1 MLFNSVTFGIFLVI
15 ALLLFWSA
23 PRGHRVFVLLGLSYF
38 FYMYSYPIYFFLL
51 STLTV
56 LNFVLVM
63 EMAKHPRY
71 ARHLLG
77 LLIFLDL
84 LCMGIFKYTNFAV
97 SSAESVVNIFGMD
110 ASFPVFDITLPLGIS
125 FFTFQMMS
133 YAIDTYRGG
142 PAEKSFWNF
151 AAYISFFP
159 QLIAGPIVRSHVL
172 LPQLKGKHAYKRE
185 QAIRGLFLIAQG
197 LVKKIAFADFLGGY
211 VDAIYAAAPGEYS
224 GLSLVIAAYAYSF
237 QVYFD
242 FSGYTDIAIG
252 CGRLFGF
259 DIPINFNLPYIA
271 RSPRDYWRRWH
282 ISLSTWLR
290 DYLYIPLGGN
300 RKGEGRTY
308 VNIMITM
315 ALGGL
320 WHGATW
326 NRVIWGVY
334 NGVLVIVEHFL
345 EKKFD
350 TVKRFL
356 ANDFLPV
363 AAFNVM
369 FTLSLVSFGL
379 IIFRSQSMV
388 QAGEIMRGCFAGGF
402 DVDSSAV
409 PIVLMLAVL
418 MASHIIRNK
427 WDMEDW
433 FVRRSTTFQA
443 FGYACATIVIYL
455 FFTTEQ
461 RFIYF
466 QF

>member
-1 MLFNSVTFGIFLVI
+1 
-15 ALLLFWSA
+15 
-23 PRGHRVFVLLGLSYF
+23 VFVLLGLSYF

-63 EMAKHPRY
+63 EMSKHRRY
-71 ARHLLG
+71 ARRLLG
-77 LLIFLDL
+77 LLIFIDL
-84 LCMGIFKYTNFAV
+84 MSMGIFKYTNFAV
-97 SSAESVVNIFGMD
+97 SSAESVVNLFGQN

-133 YAIDTYRGG
+133 YAIDTYRGD
-142 PAEKSFWNF
+142 PAEKSLWNF

-172 LPQLKGKHAYKRE
+172 LPQLKGKHVYDRE
-185 QAIRGLFLIAQG
+185 KAIRGLFLVAQG

-211 VDAIYAAAPGEYS
+211 VDTIYAAAPGEYS
-224 GLSLVIAAYAYSF
+224 GIALVIAVYAYAF

-252 CGRLFGF
+252 CGKLFGY

-271 RSPRDYWRRWH
+271 KSPREYWRRWH

-308 VNIMITM
+308 INIMITM

-326 NRVIWGVY
+326 NRVLWGVY
-334 NGVLVIVEHFL
+334 NGVLVIIQQFL
-345 EKKFD
+345 ERKFD
-350 TVKRFL
+350 FVKRFL
-356 ANDFLPV
+356 ASKFLPV
-363 AAFNVM
+363 AAFNITL
-369 FTLSLVSFGL
+369 TLSLVSFGL
-379 IIFRSQSMV
+379 IIFRSQSIV
-388 QAGEIMRGCFAGGF
+388 GGF
-402 DVDSSAV
+402 GIDFSAV
-409 PIVLMLAVL
+409 PIVLMLVVA
-418 MASHIIRNK
+418 MISHVVRSK
-427 WDMEDW
+427 WDMEEW

-443 FGYACATIVIYL
+443 FGYACATIVIFL